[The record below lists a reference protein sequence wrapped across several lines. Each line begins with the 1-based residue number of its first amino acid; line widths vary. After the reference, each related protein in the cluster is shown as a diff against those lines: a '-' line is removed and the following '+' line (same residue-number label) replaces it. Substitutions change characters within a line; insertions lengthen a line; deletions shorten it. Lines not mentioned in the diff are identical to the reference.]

1 MRKRPR
7 DRRNELQVRA
17 VRTFSAVT
25 AVHAADALAHE
36 IDESQPTS
44 DPTRLDLEYL
54 RQLDLEPR
62 VKVWLKALAAN
73 GPSERPAI

>member
-7 DRRNELQVRA
+7 DRRNELHVR
-17 VRTFSAVT
+17 AVT